1 MTLKGAL
8 TWISTGGGGLLIGAA
23 LGLLMTVA
31 FEDPL
36 KKLLQGVR
44 RRSRVLRSRRRTPNA
59 SGFEF
64 GGATSP
70 FMIVA
75 GDGTEAIKE
84 ELVHLVVS
92 DEPIELPAEL
102 AAWRSEIAAEEQAR
116 KTSGSPHHWNGDC
129 FAVEKLVEE
138 RTARDEEVEIFLHLR
153 RTDYYSFLASQHLDR
168 RFRDGTTPRS
178 RYIDPVGHRRA
189 PVFMSLSLG
198 TSVLVIT
205 TDNHVLICQRGP
217 DVGSRPLHW
226 GSRPTKGSARGSTR
240 RAVFRLGYTL
250 PPGAGCVRNC
260 PSKIMS
266 IAWLCSASPST
277 PSVTNG
283 IRCSW
288 RTRTTSA
295 QSNSIAG
302 CSEAARTVGWR
313 SSPGSSPPSLSG
325 PSCSGCMAGG
335 RRGPGLRSPPLPSIS
350 LWSTNMDDGEL
361 SGWQGTIRSA
371 SAGDDRHVSGVTPL
385 PCHGR
390 TGAPHLVVVN
400 TSGGGARR

>member
-226 GSRPTKGSARGSTR
+226 GVSADEGLSARLDSPSG
-240 RAVFRLGYTL
+240 L
-250 PPGAGCVRNC
+250 PPRIHA
-260 PSKIMS
+260 
-266 IAWLCSASPST
+266 
-277 PSVTNG
+277 
-283 IRCSW
+283 
-288 RTRTTSA
+288 
-295 QSNSIAG
+295 
-302 CSEAARTVGWR
+302 AAR
-313 SSPGSSPPSLSG
+313 
-325 PSCSGCMAGG
+325 
-335 RRGPGLRSPPLPSIS
+335 RGLCE
-350 LWSTNMDDGEL
+350 EL
-361 SGWQGTIRSA
+361 SLEDHEYRLALLGFTIDTERHQWDSVFVAYAHDLSSEQLDRRLQRSGKDRGLEIESWEFAPFTVRSVLQRLHGGWPTRA
-371 SAGDDRHVSGVTPL
+371 WTPVAPVAL
-385 PCHGR
+385 YLALVHEYGR
-390 TGAPHLVVVN
+390 WRVERL
-400 TSGGGARR
+400 ARNHSKRLRR